1 MNCRFRAVIEAV
13 NADFWL
19 NHGGPGTGKTT
30 TINTIIRY
38 FEKGDMDILAGSP
51 DRTRSKKD
59 DRGDRL

>member
-1 MNCRFRAVIEAV
+1 MNCQIRAVIEAV
-13 NADFWL
+13 NCGL
-19 NHGGPGTGKTT
+19 LVITGGPGTGKTT

-51 DRTRSKKD
+51 DRTCSKKD